1 VGKEI
6 EREREN
12 RVGIGWNQRIVLPV
26 EEDKGARVKRTEEKG
41 KRDFPRTYARFQKT
55 VGARL

>member
-1 VGKEI
+1 VGEEI

-41 KRDFPRTYARFQKT
+41 EQISLRTYA
-55 VGARL
+55 